1 MSVERPHRAIS
12 ACIPLAP
19 PPQFSAVPPSSF
31 DITVMNDLCVF
42 DQPTTSG
49 TSSNDCWTV
58 QRYSG
63 AFSTASSVVIASFG
77 AHTVAFGVAFAADSL
92 DTATVTASPAASAPT
107 CIAYSKR
114 VLP

>member
-1 MSVERPHRAIS
+1 MPH
-12 ACIPLAP
+12 AP
-19 PPQFSAVPPSSF
+19 PPQISAVPPSSF
-31 DITVMNDLCVF
+31 VITVMNDLCDF

-49 TSSNDCWTV
+49 TSLNDFCTG

-77 AHTVAFGVAFAADSL
+77 VHTVAFGVAFAADSF

-107 CIAYSKR
+107 WIPYSNLA
-114 VLP
+114 LP